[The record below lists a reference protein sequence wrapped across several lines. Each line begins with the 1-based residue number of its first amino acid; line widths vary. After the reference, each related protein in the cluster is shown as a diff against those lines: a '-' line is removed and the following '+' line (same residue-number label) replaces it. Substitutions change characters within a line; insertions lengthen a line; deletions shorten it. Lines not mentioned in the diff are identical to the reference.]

1 MAFGGL
7 GGLAGGIL
15 IQADSIHPAGRYVS
29 VSQNGQPSSVAADN
43 VFWRKSGPGD
53 TPPGIEFQNNA
64 ALQRIIIASIATD
77 VEDNFLE
84 DCDAAGT
91 DDQGTLTTAI
101 PLVGEH
107 GLPVNFG
114 RGRNK
119 WRPGDED
126 YINVWFRMPQVCQTA
141 GEIIDPEVLS
151 VSFVQFGTSAD
162 AQSALGDIKIVI
174 VNSGALE
181 IPAGIGFPN
190 PPIMIV
196 EFTHTIQR

>member
-15 IQADSIHPAGRYVS
+15 IQADSIHPAGKYVA
-29 VSQNGQPSSVAADN
+29 VSQNGQPSSVSADN

-64 ALQRIIIASIATD
+64 AFQRIIIASITTD
-77 VEDNFLE
+77 IETVFLS
-84 DCDAAGT
+84 DCDT
-91 DDQGTLTTAI
+91 DDTDDLGTLTTAI
-101 PLVGEH
+101 PVAGEH
-107 GLPVNFG
+107 GLPVNYG

-126 YINVWFRMPQVCQTA
+126 YINVWFRLPQECQAA
-141 GEIIDPEVLS
+141 GAIIDPQVVS

-162 AQSALGDIKIVI
+162 AQSALGDIKIVVANI
-174 VNSGALE
+174 GDTAIPTGA
-181 IPAGIGFPN
+181 GFPN

-196 EFTHTIQR
+196 QFEHTIQR

>member
-7 GGLAGGIL
+7 GGIAGGIL
-15 IQADSIHPAGRYVS
+15 IQAESIHPAGRYVS
-29 VSQNGQPSSVAADN
+29 VSPNGQPSSVSADN

-64 ALQRIIIASIATD
+64 ALQRIIIAALTSDAES
-77 VEDNFLE
+77 VFLA
-84 DCDAAGT
+84 DCDT
-91 DDQGTLTTAI
+91 DDTEDTGTLTTAI
-101 PLVGEH
+101 PLANEH

-126 YINVWFRMPQVCQTA
+126 YINVWFRLPQVCQATGA
-141 GEIIDPEVLS
+141 IIDPQV
-151 VSFVQFGTSAD
+151 VSATFVQFGTSAD

-174 VNSGALE
+174 GNLGSTAIPTGA
-181 IPAGIGFPN
+181 GFPN

-196 EFTHTIQR
+196 QFEHTIQR